1 MKIVKNIKEERITTI
16 SGIVL
21 ILISIVDKWY
31 FKSFTSEVLN
41 ISVQVWGILLGFG
54 LLIMKDTIVTAI
66 KNKLLG
72 K

>member
-1 MKIVKNIKEERITTI
+1 MRVVKNIREERITTI

-21 ILISIVDKWY
+21 ILISVADKWY

-54 LLIMKDTIVTAI
+54 LLIMKDTVVTAI